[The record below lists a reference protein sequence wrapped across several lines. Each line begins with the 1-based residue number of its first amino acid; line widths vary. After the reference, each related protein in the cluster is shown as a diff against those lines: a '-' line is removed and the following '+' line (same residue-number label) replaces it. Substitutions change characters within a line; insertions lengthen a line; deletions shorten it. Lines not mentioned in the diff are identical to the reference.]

1 MTKILLYPIINAC
14 NIKYNFSEYR
24 KINNIIFLFLKFT
37 KKKKNYFEI
46 FEQRQ
51 YIKNLYKKTA
61 INLKRLNSIL
71 NTQEKNI

>member
-37 KKKKNYFEI
+37 KKKIKIISKSLNKDNI
-46 FEQRQ
+46 SRI
-51 YIKNLYKKTA
+51 YIKKL
-61 INLKRLNSIL
+61 
-71 NTQEKNI
+71 Q

>member
-51 YIKNLYKKTA
+51 YIKNSYKK
-61 INLKRLNSIL
+61 L
-71 NTQEKNI
+71 Q

>member
-37 KKKKNYFEI
+37 KKKKIISKSLNKDNI
-46 FEQRQ
+46 SRI
-51 YIKNLYKKTA
+51 YIKKL
-61 INLKRLNSIL
+61 
-71 NTQEKNI
+71 Q